1 MPKKD
6 KNRISVIQK
15 LHDRLILMFFY
26 EQNVLLL
33 PLVAASKY
41 KSQYRK
47 GIGMTA
53 DKNLTL
59 PDIIYLLMNV
69 S

>member
-1 MPKKD
+1 MPKQD

-15 LHDRLILMFFY
+15 LHDRLILVFFY